1 MENRLDKLFKD
12 QLSKNEANPSPQ
24 AWDQIHGQLASNRRN
39 VWGKRLAIAAS
50 ILLFAMAGIVGYRS
64 LNSVIIKNEQLVTK
78 SIDNDKID
86 EPQSGIYQDDGNPET
101 IISKE
106 IDSEEDIE
114 NIETEELL
122 AEVKQVEE
130 ILKAPSTIEVT
141 ELSSEEEVDFA
152 KVIDVE
158 NTEKLND
165 DFGEIPEEIEEE
177 PILAIQPSE
186 VLLAAH
192 NPEIKSVEGAENVVE
207 KKSYTQVKITY
218 KADKNSNVLA
228 SGNTTLIDK
237 GITKLTKFSDDHLL
251 TAERRTKLRN
261 TKEDLLALNF
271 GKLLHK
277 STRDI
282 EN

>member
-12 QLSKNEANPSPQ
+12 QLSKHEANPSPQ

-78 SIDNDKID
+78 SIDYDKID
-86 EPQSGIYQDDGNPET
+86 EPQLGKYKDDGNPET
-101 IISKE
+101 IISE
-106 IDSEEDIE
+106 EFNSEEDTE

-122 AEVKQVEE
+122 TEVKQVEE
-130 ILKAPSTIEVT
+130 IVKAPSTNDVA
-141 ELSSEEEVDFA
+141 ELSSEEEIDVA

-158 NTEKLND
+158 NTEKQND
-165 DFGEIPEEIEEE
+165 DFRETQNEIVEE
-177 PILAIQPSE
+177 PILAIQASE

-192 NPEIKSVEGAENVVE
+192 NPEVKSVEGAETVVE
-207 KKSYTQVKITY
+207 KKSFTQVKITY
-218 KADKNSNVLA
+218 KADKSSNVLA
-228 SGNTTLIDK
+228 SGNTTIIDK

-261 TKEDLLALNF
+261 TKEDLFSLNF
-271 GKLLHK
+271 GKLLNK
-277 STRDI
+277 SNRDI